1 MIGVRKITMNK
12 KRILSYTILAI
23 IVLTIAWLSR
33 SKLQFDPQLIR
44 NWILS
49 YGLFAPLI
57 YIVIYTVRPLIF
69 FPASILSIAGGLAFG
84 ALMGTIYTIIGATL
98 GALLSFIIARKVGKN
113 ATKKEWKGNFKK
125 IQVQLDKN
133 GFYYVLFCRFIPVLN
148 FDLISYIAGV
158 SSVRLSAFFFGTLI
172 GIIPGT
178 FAYNF
183 LGNSLISGSGKVIL
197 TAVFLFLII
206 MIIPILI
213 KKRLEKAR

>member
-98 GALLSFIIARKVGKN
+98 GALLSFMIARKVGKN

-148 FDLISYIAGV
+148 FDIISYIAGV

-206 MIIPILI
+206 MVIPILI